1 MELDNQRDK
10 IIEQL
15 EALNVKLAK
24 QISIKNILFTGVIY
38 GIGFFIG
45 SAIIATIVLG
55 MLGPVFGKI
64 EWVRTNYEAGTSI
77 LKGN

>member
-45 SAIIATIVLG
+45 SAIIATIALG
-55 MLGPVFGKI
+55 ILGPMFGKI
-64 EWVRTNYEAGTSI
+64 EWVKTNYETGTSI

>member
-1 MELDNQRDK
+1 MEPDNQRDK

-24 QISIKNILFTGVIY
+24 QISVKNILFTGVIY

-64 EWVRTNYEAGTSI
+64 EWVKTNYEVGASI
-77 LKGN
+77 LKR

>member
-1 MELDNQRDK
+1 MEIENQRDK

-24 QISIKNILFTGVIY
+24 QISIKNILLTGVIY

-55 MLGPVFGKI
+55 ILGPVFGKI
-64 EWVRTNYEAGTSI
+64 EWVKTNYETGTSI

>member
-24 QISIKNILFTGVIY
+24 QISIKNILLTGVIY

-45 SAIIATIVLG
+45 SAIIATIALG
-55 MLGPVFGKI
+55 ILGPMFGKI
-64 EWVRTNYEAGTSI
+64 EWVKTNYETGTSI

>member
-1 MELDNQRDK
+1 METDNQRDK

-64 EWVRTNYEAGTSI
+64 EWVKTNYETGTSI

>member
-1 MELDNQRDK
+1 MEIENQRDK

-55 MLGPVFGKI
+55 MLGPMFGKI
-64 EWVRTNYEAGTSI
+64 EWVKTNYETGTSI

>member
-1 MELDNQRDK
+1 MEIENQRDK

-64 EWVRTNYEAGTSI
+64 EWVKTNYETGTSI

>member
-1 MELDNQRDK
+1 MEQDNQRDK

-45 SAIIATIVLG
+45 SAIIATIILG
-55 MLGPVFGKI
+55 MLGPMFGKI
-64 EWVRTNYEAGTSI
+64 EWVKTNYETGTSI

>member
-1 MELDNQRDK
+1 MEPDNQRDK

-55 MLGPVFGKI
+55 MFGPMFGKI
-64 EWVRTNYEAGTSI
+64 EWVKTNYETGTSI

>member
-64 EWVRTNYEAGTSI
+64 EWVKTNYETGTSI

>member
-1 MELDNQRDK
+1 MEIDNQRDK

-15 EALNVKLAK
+15 EALNVKLEK

-38 GIGFFIG
+38 GIGFFVG

-55 MLGPVFGKI
+55 MFGPVFGKI
-64 EWVRTNYEAGTSI
+64 KWVKTNYETGTSI

>member
-1 MELDNQRDK
+1 MELENQRDK

-15 EALNVKLAK
+15 EALNAKLAK
-24 QISIKNILFTGVIY
+24 QISIKNVLFNGVIY

-55 MLGPVFGKI
+55 VLGPVFGKI
-64 EWVRTNYEAGTSI
+64 EWVKTNYETGTSI